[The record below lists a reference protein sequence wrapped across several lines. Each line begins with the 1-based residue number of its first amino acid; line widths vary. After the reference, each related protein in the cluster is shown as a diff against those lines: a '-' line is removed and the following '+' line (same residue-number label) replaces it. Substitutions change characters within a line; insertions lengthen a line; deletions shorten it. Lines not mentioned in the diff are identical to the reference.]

1 MSTTAPPLAPP
12 KSGGRLLLWTGV
24 LAAILG
30 FVAYQFQMNAGRLT
44 TPWYAPAL
52 ATLGTVLILVSLLR
66 RFSVWRVLALLL
78 IGALTAGEWW
88 FLLSYSKLP
97 DYTGPVAAGKPFPEF
112 TAALADGKPFTQ
124 DDLKGD
130 QDTVMVFF
138 RGHW

>member
-12 KSGGRLLLWTGV
+12 KAGGRLLLWVGI
-24 LAAILG
+24 LAAVAG
-30 FVAYQFQMNAGRLT
+30 FVAYQFQMSAGRLT
-44 TPWYAPAL
+44 TPWYAAAL

-66 RFSVWRVLALLL
+66 RFTMWRVLALLL

-97 DYTGPVAAGKPFPEF
+97 EYAGPAKAGQPFPVF
-112 TAALADGKPFTQ
+112 TAARADGTPFTQ

-130 QDTVMVFF
+130 RDTVIVFF
-138 RGHW
+138 RGRW